1 MSSESSVANRV
12 RQAADEVRAGWTPQR
27 YGVLLFGILL
37 AAGMGPRFQVF
48 LLTEFMIVALF
59 ALGFNLLFGYTGL
72 LSFGHGMFYAGGA
85 YGLAIVL
92 KEVGPAIEAYLG
104 AGLSGGVSLLI
115 GAIVGI
121 LLVTIIAVPVGWLSV
136 RMEEIYF
143 ALITLAFGMLVYST
157 IIQNPLDLTNGTDGI
172 VILLGN
178 LNIAGLEVR
187 FGARRTFYYLT
198 LTIFALLTFGM
209 YRVINSPFGMVCQ
222 AIRESPERTGAI
234 GVDVRRHRWAAFIIS
249 AVFVGVAGVLR
260 AGLAGVASPEL
271 SHWSTSA
278 IAVIATV
285 IGGASF
291 FAGPIIGA
299 FVFLYLRWG
308 ISRVPTLEAYWE
320 FFFGL
325 LIIGTVLYFKAGATG
340 GLLALRG
347 RASDLL
353 KARAHTRGERE

>member
-1 MSSESSVANRV
+1 MSPETTVSGRM
-12 RQAADEVRAGWTPQR
+12 RRMADEVRAGWTPQR
-27 YGVLLFGILL
+27 YGMLLFVIL
-37 AAGMGPRFQVF
+37 AIAGMGPRFQVF

-92 KEVGPAIEAYLG
+92 KEVAPAIEASVG
-104 AGLSGGVSLLI
+104 PAMSAGVTLAL
-115 GAIVGI
+115 GAIVGV
-121 LLVTIIAVPVGWLSV
+121 LLVIIIAIPVGWLSV

-143 ALITLAFGMLVYST
+143 ALITLAFGMLVYSA

-172 VILLGN
+172 VILLGSIN
-178 LNIAGLEVR
+178 VAGLEVR
-187 FGARRTFYYLT
+187 FGSRRTFYYLT
-198 LTIFALLTFGM
+198 LVVFGLLTIGM
-209 YRVINSPFGMVCQ
+209 YRLINSPFGMVCQ
-222 AIRESPERTGAI
+222 AIRESPARTGAI
-234 GVDVRRHRWAAFIIS
+234 GIDVRRHRWAAFVIS
-249 AVFVGVAGVLR
+249 AVVVGIAGVLR

-291 FAGPIIGA
+291 FAGPIVGA
-299 FVFLYLRWG
+299 LVFLYLRWA
-308 ISRVPTLEAYWE
+308 ISRVPALEAYWE

-325 LIIGTVLYFKAGATG
+325 LIIVTVLYFKAGATG
-340 GLLALRG
+340 GLLALR
-347 RASDLL
+347 RRLSTLID
-353 KARAHTRGERE
+353 ARATTRGEQE